1 MCREQEQIRR
11 AKEGDPAAFEALV
24 TAYEAKM
31 YHLALRY
38 LGSREDAQDAVQEIF
53 LRVYRFLDSF
63 QQQSSFSTWIYRIG
77 VNVCRDLYLQKHRR
91 GEQSLESSNDEE
103 QSPAE
108 EIADLRYAPEDHAE
122 KQELRELVQKALLSL
137 PAPQKE
143 ILLLRDIQG
152 LSYEEIAAALSM
164 ELGTVKS
171 RIARARK
178 NLQKKLL
185 QNGNILAYFPSK
197 NMEGGERE

>member
-1 MCREQEQIRR
+1 MRSEQEQIRLAR
-11 AKEGDPAAFEALV
+11 EGDTAAFEALV
-24 TAYEAKM
+24 TAYEVKM

-63 QQQSSFSTWIYRIG
+63 QQQSSFSTWLYRIG
-77 VNVCRDLYLQKHRR
+77 VNVCRDMYLRKSRR
-91 GEQSLESSNDEE
+91 GEQPMETGEE
-103 QSPAE
+103 DDRSRGE
-108 EIADLRYAPEDHAE
+108 EIADLRYAPEEHAE
-122 KQELRELVQKALLSL
+122 KQELRELVWNTLLSL
-137 PAPQKE
+137 PASQKE
-143 ILLLRDIQG
+143 ILLLRDVQG
-152 LSYEEIAAALSM
+152 LSYEAIAAALSV

-185 QNGNILAYFPSK
+185 QNGNIRDYFPSK
-197 NMEGGERE
+197 DMEGGKRE

>member
-1 MCREQEQIRR
+1 MRSEQEQIRLAR
-11 AKEGDPAAFEALV
+11 EGDPAAFEALV
-24 TAYEAKM
+24 TAYEVKM

-77 VNVCRDLYLQKHRR
+77 VNVCRDLYLQKSRR
-91 GEQSLESSNDEE
+91 GEQPMETGEGDG

-108 EIADLRYAPEDHAE
+108 EIADSRYAPEVRPE
-122 KQELRELVQKALLSL
+122 QRELRELVWKALLSL
-137 PAPQKE
+137 PAQQKE
-143 ILLLRDIQG
+143 ILLLRDLQG

-185 QNGNILAYFPSK
+185 QNGNIRDYFPSK
-197 NMEGGERE
+197 DMEGGKRE